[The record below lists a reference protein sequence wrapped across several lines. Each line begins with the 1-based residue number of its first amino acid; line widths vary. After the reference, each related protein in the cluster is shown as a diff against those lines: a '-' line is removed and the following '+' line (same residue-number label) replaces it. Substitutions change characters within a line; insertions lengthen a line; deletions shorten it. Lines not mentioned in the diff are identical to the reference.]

1 MKIYSGECWEARRMI
16 SFLMFA
22 AVFVLVVVALG
33 LMRLLLGPADA
44 DRIMSAQLLGSG
56 GIAVLVL
63 LAVATETP
71 SLFDVAMLFALLA
84 AFISVAFV
92 MATSHRRSEN
102 LR

>member
-1 MKIYSGECWEARRMI
+1 MI

-22 AVFVLVVVALG
+22 ALFVLVVVALG

-56 GIAVLVL
+56 GIAVLIL

-71 SLFDVAMLFALLA
+71 SLFDVAMLVALLA

-92 MATSHRRSEN
+92 MATAHRSPEN

>member
-1 MKIYSGECWEARRMI
+1 MT
-16 SFLMFA
+16 SFLIFA
-22 AVFVLVVVALG
+22 ALFVLVVVALG
-33 LMRLLLGPADA
+33 LMRLLLGPVDA

-56 GIAVLVL
+56 GIAVLIL

-71 SLFDVAMLFALLA
+71 SLLNVALLFALLA

-92 MATSHRRSEN
+92 MASPPRRSEN

>member
-1 MKIYSGECWEARRMI
+1 MI

-22 AVFVLVVVALG
+22 ALFVLAVVALG
-33 LMRLLLGPADA
+33 LIRLLLGPDDA

-71 SLFDVAMLFALLA
+71 SLFDVAMSFALLA

-92 MATSHRRSEN
+92 MAKAHRRPEN

>member
-1 MKIYSGECWEARRMI
+1 MI
-16 SFLMFA
+16 NFLMFA
-22 AVFVLVVVALG
+22 AVYVLAVVALG

-92 MATSHRRSEN
+92 MAKSHRRSEN